1 LNLSVGMHLGW
12 GIEATAGSNFKIDIS
27 YFSPNVNWART
38 IENLT
43 KYYFVNLILSEEIV
57 NYMSNDARQ
66 CTRPID
72 SIINIEGQAESKDKP
87 LKVEI
92 YTIDMDIKSLESNRE
107 TEIGNDEKVF
117 DKLLKVIL

>member
-1 LNLSVGMHLGW
+1 MHLGW